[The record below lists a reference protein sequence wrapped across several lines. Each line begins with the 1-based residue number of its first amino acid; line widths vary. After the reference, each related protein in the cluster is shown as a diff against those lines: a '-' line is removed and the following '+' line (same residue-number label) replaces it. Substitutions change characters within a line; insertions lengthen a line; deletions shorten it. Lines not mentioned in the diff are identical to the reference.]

1 MTSFTCF
8 LTLMV
13 LVLSNQATPARLE
26 GRITDL
32 SGVSLPGVTIQVT
45 TGMGTIAT
53 GQTDAKGEYSIA
65 VPEHQ
70 GAAMV
75 RAHSPGFV
83 ATERT
88 MTIYRGRNLWDV
100 GLEIGHLADPTW
112 KTITGMVTDV
122 DGKPI
127 VGATVTLQT
136 MFGLNQ
142 KEQLRSDAR
151 GAFAVRVAEAAP
163 YILIVSRPG
172 HTGHTQIVDV
182 GAKLNASVQ
191 IKLRAVVR

>member
-8 LTLMV
+8 
-13 LVLSNQATPARLE
+13 
-26 GRITDL
+26 
-32 SGVSLPGVTIQVT
+32 
-45 TGMGTIAT
+45 
-53 GQTDAKGEYSIA
+53 
-65 VPEHQ
+65 
-70 GAAMV
+70 
-75 RAHSPGFV
+75 
-83 ATERT
+83 
-88 MTIYRGRNLWDV
+88 

-112 KTITGMVTDV
+112 TTITGMVTDI

-151 GAFAVRVAEAAP
+151 GAFAIRVAEAAP
-163 YILIVSRPG
+163 YVLIASRPR
-172 HTGHTQIVDV
+172 HTGHAQIVDV

-191 IKLRAVVR
+191 IKPRAAVR